1 MVARPRIRPISS
13 RHESRNA
20 RPNPILLPLHR
31 TQPPPPHLHAT
42 VALPKLCRRHRPP
55 QSPHLSCG
63 GRRKV
68 PPLVSEEGARPCF
81 STASSDEASVSPP
94 NAGAS
99 AGILLPAEQ
108 VAVPHPA
115 RLPVT
120 SRRRRH
126 SHHRRCSR
134 QHPPAPSSLRRQI
147 CSRSDPA
154 RPPPPP
160 SKDLACGGPL
170 LGARRHGEIPVWTR
184 RRQRRRRSSPSSS
197 SSYAALPSSPRRAPS
212 PWVVPI
218 AIPSWSRDSDRR
230 PRPRA
235 GDTDVPIFPI
245 LLGIRFRFTGT

>member
-1 MVARPRIRPISS
+1 MVPRPRIRPISS
-13 RHESRNA
+13 RQESRNT

-31 TQPPPPHLHAT
+31 TQLPPPHLHAT

-68 PPLVSEEGARPCF
+68 PPRVYEEGAPPCF
-81 STASSDEASVSPP
+81 STASSDEASASPP

-99 AGILLPAEQ
+99 AGLLLPAEQ

-134 QHPPAPSSLRRQI
+134 QRPLLLPPSG
-147 CSRSDPA
+147 SRSDPA

-160 SKDLACGGPL
+160 SMDLVCGGPL
-170 LGARRHGEIPVWTR
+170 LRARRHGEIPVWTR

-218 AIPSWSRDSDRR
+218 AIWSRDSGRR